1 MLIIWI
7 TWTLGAG
14 KGTIVQYLVEKKWF
28 QHFSVRSF
36 LLQEIEKRELPKSR
50 DTMVLVANELRAQ
63 HGASY
68 IAEQLYQQALI
79 SGKDTIIE
87 SIRAVGEAEALKGK
101 WNFYLFAVDA
111 QPKIRFERILLRGSD
126 TDKVSYDEFISN
138 EQREMTNTD
147 PTKQNI
153 EKCMQLADYNFNN
166 DGTFDD
172 LYKQVEE
179 TIEKI
184 R

>member
-1 MLIIWI
+1 
-7 TWTLGAG
+7 
-14 KGTIVQYLVEKKWF
+14 
-28 QHFSVRSF
+28 
-36 LLQEIEKRELPKSR
+36 
-50 DTMVLVANELRAQ
+50 MVLVANELRAQ
-63 HGASY
+63 YGASY

-87 SIRAVGEAEALKGK
+87 SIRAVGEAEALKAKG
-101 WNFYLFAVDA
+101 NFYLFAVDA
-111 QPKIRFERILLRGSD
+111 QPKIRFERIVLRGSD

-153 EKCMQLADYNFNN
+153 EKCMQLADITFNN

-172 LYKQVEE
+172 LYEQVEE
-179 TIEKI
+179 TIQNLEFRKEKKI
-184 R
+184 

>member
-1 MLIIWI
+1 
-7 TWTLGAG
+7 
-14 KGTIVQYLVEKKWF
+14 
-28 QHFSVRSF
+28 
-36 LLQEIEKRELPKSR
+36 
-50 DTMVLVANELRAQ
+50 MVLVANELRAQ

-79 SGKDTIIE
+79 SWKDTIIE
-87 SIRAVGEAEALKGK
+87 SIRAVGEAEALKWK

-111 QPKIRFERILLRGSD
+111 DPKIRYERIVLRGSE
-126 TDKVSYDEFISN
+126 TDMVSYDVFLSN

-153 EKCMQLADYNFNN
+153 EKCMQLADYHFNN

-172 LYKQVEE
+172 LYKQ
-179 TIEKI
+179 IEKI
-184 R
+184 IQSRKAG